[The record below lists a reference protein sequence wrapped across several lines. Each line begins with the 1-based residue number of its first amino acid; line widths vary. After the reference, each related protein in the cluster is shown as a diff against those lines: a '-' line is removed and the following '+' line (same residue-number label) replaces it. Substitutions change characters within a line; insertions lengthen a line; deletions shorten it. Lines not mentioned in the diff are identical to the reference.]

1 MLLKASF
8 LIAYRPKSWEK
19 LHFLQ
24 ARHKEFGEQ
33 KLLQKHHPVTTKGY
47 FGVRNRDLVYATN
60 PLWNLRCALHYCF
73 LSCEETESF
82 PGLESV

>member
-1 MLLKASF
+1 MLLEASF

-33 KLLQKHHPVTTKGY
+33 KLLQKHHPVTTKDIL
-47 FGVRNRDLVYATN
+47 VSETDLVYATN

-73 LSCEETESF
+73 LSCEETENF